1 MLRSWLTPD
10 DGKPVLICLA
20 GCNGVGKTSLFN
32 SVAAAMKSPPIF
44 LNADLLALV
53 LKDIP
58 AADVA
63 AQKIAATLQDHMIGQ
78 RKTFV
83 METVFSDPNGAKIA
97 LLKRAKATGFHV
109 VFVYVTLAD
118 LMLAKARIGHR
129 VKTGGHSVDP
139 NKLPRRWEKS
149 HENAHATFAFVEDG
163 ILFDNSSYSD
173 PMRLIAITHNG
184 ATVATF
190 GPVPP
195 HFANSLPPVAA
206 ST

>member
-1 MLRSWLTPD
+1 
-10 DGKPVLICLA
+10 
-20 GCNGVGKTSLFN
+20 
-32 SVAAAMKSPPIF
+32 MKSPPIF

-53 LKDIP
+53 LKGIP

-118 LMLAKARIGHR
+118 LMLAKARIGHC

-149 HENAHATFAFVEDG
+149 HENADATFAFVEDG
-163 ILFDNSSYSD
+163 LLFDNSSYSD

-184 ATVATF
+184 AMIATF

-195 HFANSLPPVAA
+195 HFVNSLPPVAA
-206 ST
+206 STSPIFLNRPSKPLAS